1 MVDVADLFQSVLIG
15 SLYALMA
22 LGLTLTYAVAKIPN
36 FAHAEYVTVGAY
48 TAALVTIAFG
58 GAITLG
64 GSGAAAAIV
73 AAFALAF
80 VVAAAIAL
88 LSDELVFRPLFRR
101 AATSLHLLVA
111 SIGVGL
117 IIRYALSLLVAPYDF
132 LVVTPRIGKDLIRL
146 PGGEALAVA
155 GAPVTNLLAG
165 AIPTTFGI
173 VAALYL
179 LFTRT
184 RIGKGMRAMASNFD
198 LARVAGIKTTN
209 IRRFTWL
216 LAGGLAGLGGAFWIV
231 DVPGTPEMGWGIL
244 LWLFAASIL
253 GGFTSIWGTGMRV
266 SRTSARCSSIRWEP
280 TRPARSRPA
289 FCGRSRVRLRMSP
302 SCKPRAPRFDRRLP
316 DPIPARSSDCSSCR
330 SLPRPSSGPPSATS
344 PRTPRCGCEETSSP
358 SSSSRW
364 ARQGASSDGTTSLWR
379 AVCSASP
386 GCRTPS
392 PGFRRGPTTP
402 HTRSSS

>member
-48 TAALVTIAFG
+48 TAAFVTIAFV

-173 VAALYL
+173 VAALHL
-179 LFTRT
+179 LLTRT

-209 IRRFTWL
+209 VRRFTWL
-216 LAGGLAGLGGAFWIV
+216 LAGALAGVGGAFWVI

-244 LWLFAASIL
+244 LWMFAASIL
-253 GGFTSIWGTGMRV
+253 GGFTSFGIYLIVALSFSLEYGYAGQPNVGNVCFYSIGAYVAGALTTHVLWALAGSPAGVPFMQGQGAVVRV
-266 SRTSARCSSIRWEP
+266 AF
-280 TRPARSRPA
+280 ARSNP
-289 FCGRSRVRLRMSP
+289 
-302 SCKPRAPRFDRRLP
+302 
-316 DPIPARSSDCSSCR
+316 
-330 SLPRPSSGPPSATS
+330 
-344 PRTPRCGCEETSSP
+344 
-358 SSSSRW
+358 
-364 ARQGASSDGTTSLWR
+364 GAILGLF
-379 AVCSASP
+379 
-386 GCRTPS
+386 G
-392 PGFRRGPTTP
+392 
-402 HTRSSS
+402 

>member
-48 TAALVTIAFG
+48 TAALVTIVFG

-117 IIRYALSLLVAPYDF
+117 IVRYALSLLVAPYDF

-253 GGFTSIWGTGMRV
+253 GGFTSFWGTVAGGFIVGFAENLGISALHDAFGV
-266 SRTSARCSSIRWEP
+266 SFSYRPMIALVIIVLVFLIRPQGITGLTTGELVGQIRKRLAAL
-280 TRPARSRPA
+280 RPM
-289 FCGRSRVRLRMSP
+289 LE
-302 SCKPRAPRFDRRLP
+302 RA
-316 DPIPARSSDCSSCR
+316 
-330 SLPRPSSGPPSATS
+330 
-344 PRTPRCGCEETSSP
+344 
-358 SSSSRW
+358 
-364 ARQGASSDGTTSLWR
+364 
-379 AVCSASP
+379 
-386 GCRTPS
+386 
-392 PGFRRGPTTP
+392 
-402 HTRSSS
+402 